1 MGQNLS
7 SCKSLFFDE
16 TREDK
21 MLRAPA
27 ENASVLGSRG
37 RTHSLQELCCSL
49 HHNMVFLC
57 LAAKS
62 GSKAERGM

>member
-7 SCKSLFFDE
+7 SCKSLSFDK
-16 TREDK
+16 TQEDK
-21 MLRAPA
+21 MLLAPV

-37 RTHSLQELCCSL
+37 RTHSLQEFCCSL
-49 HHNMVFLC
+49 YHNMVFLC